1 MSYKLANV
9 SGRSVLVNGDDYFDL
24 AKISEGNVSSD
35 PSQVVNSLGAIS
47 KLYKQIDQ
55 FDASGSLKD
64 VQMGPPVTGSR
75 NCFAIGLNYR
85 NHAEESGMEIPPF
98 PMIFTKHTSCINGP
112 FDNIEMRSDI
122 VDYEAELVVVIGKQ
136 GKNISNDEAWNHVAG
151 LTVGQDISDRSVQFH
166 ATPPQFNLGKSFDTF
181 GPIGPILVSPDQFED
196 KSSLNLECSVNG
208 ELRQKD
214 NTNDLIFDIPYI
226 ISYVSE
232 FITLEPGDL
241 IFTGTPAGVGATQG
255 KLLKDGDI
263 LSTTISG
270 IGTIENKCVR
280 ISDHANASYIPE
292 FIKGKMPDNNQD

>member
-47 KLYKQIDQ
+47 KLYEQIDQ

-75 NCFAIGLNYR
+75 NCFAVGLNYR

-98 PMIFTKHTSCINGP
+98 PMIFTKHTSCSNGP

>member
-9 SGRSVLVNGDDYFDL
+9 SGKSVLVNGDAYFDL
-24 AKISEGNVSSD
+24 ATISEGNVSSD

-47 KLYKQIDQ
+47 KLYEQIDQ

-75 NCFAIGLNYR
+75 NCFAVGLNYR

-151 LTVGQDISDRSVQFH
+151 LTVGQDISDRAVQFH
-166 ATPPQFNLGKSFDTF
+166 AIPPQFNLGKSFDTF

>member
-1 MSYKLANV
+1 MSYKLANA
-9 SGRSVLVNGDDYFDL
+9 SGRSVLVNGDHYFDL

-75 NCFAIGLNYR
+75 NCFAVGLNYR

>member
-47 KLYKQIDQ
+47 KLYEQIDQ

-75 NCFAIGLNYR
+75 NCFAVGLNYR

-263 LSTTISG
+263 LSTTIEG
-270 IGTIENKCVR
+270 IGSMENKCVR

-292 FIKGKMPDNNQD
+292 FVKGKMPDNNQD